1 MKKGTDVPS
10 ALMDHSGE
18 DPRETLLKKAGDL
31 STIEVL
37 GSDVLLLTYMRPE
50 KTKSGIILTDH
61 ARSEDA
67 FQGKCFLVGKL
78 GPLAFKDENGEKFRD
93 IKEGDWICAR
103 ASDGL
108 ALTLNPTNS
117 VSSSDAVPCRIIQD
131 IHIRLRVATPDA
143 IY

>member
-1 MKKGTDVPS
+1 MPS
-10 ALMDHSGE
+10 ALMDHAE
-18 DPRETLLKKAGDL
+18 DPREALLKKAGDL
-31 STIEVL
+31 SGVEVL

-50 KTKSGIILTDH
+50 RTKSGIILTDH

-78 GPLAFKDENGEKFRD
+78 GPAAFVDENGEKFRD
-93 IKEGDWICAR
+93 IKEGDWVCAR

-117 VSSSDAVPCRIIQD
+117 VSSSDAVPCRITQD
-131 IHIRLRVATPDA
+131 IHIRIRVSSPDI

>member
-1 MKKGTDVPS
+1 MPS
-10 ALMDHSGE
+10 ALMDHSGQ
-18 DPRETLLKKAGDL
+18 DPREALLQKAGDL
-31 STIEVL
+31 GSIEVL

-78 GPLAFKDENGEKFRD
+78 GPLAFRDENGEKFRD
-93 IKEGDWICAR
+93 IKEGDWVCAR

-117 VSSSDAVPCRIIQD
+117 VSSSDAVPCRITQD
-131 IHIRLRVATPDA
+131 IHIRLRVSSPDI

>member
-1 MKKGTDVPS
+1 MPA
-10 ALMDHSGE
+10 ALMDHTNE
-18 DPRETLLKKAGDL
+18 DPREALLKKAGDL
-31 STIEVL
+31 SGIEVL

-50 KTKSGIILTDH
+50 KTRSGIILTDN
-61 ARSEDA
+61 ARHEDA
-67 FQGKCFLVGKL
+67 YQGKCFLVGEL
-78 GPLAFKDENGEKFRD
+78 GPLAFVDENGEKFRD
-93 IKEGDWICAR
+93 IKEGDWVCAR

-131 IHIRLRVATPDA
+131 INIRLRVSAPDA